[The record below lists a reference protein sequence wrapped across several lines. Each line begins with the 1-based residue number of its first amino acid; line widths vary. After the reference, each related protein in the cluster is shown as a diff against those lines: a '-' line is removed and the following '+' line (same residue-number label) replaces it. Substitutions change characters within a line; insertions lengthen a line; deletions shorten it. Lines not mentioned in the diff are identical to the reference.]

1 MKPADRAAVG
11 DAVIA
16 EVSPQCLDGVRIPLA
31 RNEPQRARVLEVRY
45 SEVADPRIQ
54 VHHHL
59 PHAWQSSLNSRDPMS
74 RRCGSA
80 NSARPTHRGHS
91 LTHSL
96 MHDRYNGRGTV
107 HMALHGKAASTAAPT
122 CAADD

>member
-59 PHAWQSSLNSRDPMS
+59 PHAWQSSLNSRDPI
-74 RRCGSA
+74 A
-80 NSARPTHRGHS
+80 
-91 LTHSL
+91 
-96 MHDRYNGRGTV
+96 
-107 HMALHGKAASTAAPT
+107 TAAAAAQTPT
-122 CAADD
+122 GLPRERGYSS